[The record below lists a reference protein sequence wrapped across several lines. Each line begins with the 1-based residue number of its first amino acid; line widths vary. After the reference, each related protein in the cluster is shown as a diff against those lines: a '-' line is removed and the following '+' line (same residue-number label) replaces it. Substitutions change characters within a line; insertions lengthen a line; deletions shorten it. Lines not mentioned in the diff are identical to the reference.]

1 MVGGSLS
8 VAAQSSTNS
17 PYTRYGLGELAEN
30 GFTNNAAM
38 GGIGY
43 GLRSPHII
51 NMINPASYSAVDS
64 LSFMFD
70 VGMSLKSSNYKE
82 QGFNNNA
89 KNSSFDNLAI
99 QFRLHPR
106 LGLAFGFIPYTTLG
120 YSFNTTNAVDGNSNV
135 TATNVF
141 YGDGGLQMI
150 MGGLG
155 FKILD
160 NLSIGV
166 NAGYLYG
173 KLNYQSSVSFNTTS
187 DQTIVY
193 NKLKVNSYVASLGI
207 QYTQNINKNDNITL
221 GMVYSLGHDLNSE
234 ETQGTQVTDN
244 SSYTSTTEKV
254 IEDSYGI
261 PSSFGLGAVY
271 NHKANWTIGADYT
284 LQKWSKTKYNNLKN
298 AYTDRS
304 KMSVGAEFLP
314 NPMGRNYL
322 KRIRYRVGAYYATPY
337 LKLPQCEGPS
347 EYGISAGFSL
357 PLYMFQR
364 NSILNITGQYV
375 HVSPSVSN
383 MLSENRFVIKIGL
396 TFNEHWFMKWKVN

>member
-347 EYGISAGFSL
+347 EYGISAGFGL